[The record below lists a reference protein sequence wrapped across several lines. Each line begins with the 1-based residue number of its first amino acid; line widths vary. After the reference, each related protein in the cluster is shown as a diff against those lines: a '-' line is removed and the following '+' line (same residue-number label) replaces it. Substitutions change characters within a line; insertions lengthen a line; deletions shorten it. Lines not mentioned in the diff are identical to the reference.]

1 MSVRKLLTSGDV
13 LRLAVDDYKFGT
25 LDPLR
30 LRIERVV
37 EVHDLE
43 DGRWVEVA
51 GVMLNSE
58 ARRSNRV
65 RTPWYAR
72 RRFAGCSAARRRP
85 HADRSRLAANR
96 VDPFHLC
103 CRCRECRSRSPSR
116 RSV

>member
-58 ARRSNRV
+58 GSPIKPRPYTLVRAEAIRRVQRS
-65 RTPWYAR
+65 TE
-72 RRFAGCSAARRRP
+72 AA
-85 HADRSRLAANR
+85 A
-96 VDPFHLC
+96 C
-103 CRCRECRSRSPSR
+103 
-116 RSV
+116 